1 MGGINK
7 AHSPG
12 RVPHVPPDFLW
23 SLVALANFMRL
34 SLLKAAHAVMEW
46 SRVQEIRV
54 AWAYMGRKRWGAA
67 PSIVPTLRANGSWP
81 EREPW
86 YMEYF
91 DSPACAMHLKTVPET
106 FSAAAVCCKNYF
118 EQARCM
124 VKQAGK
130 RGRPPTPDQPGKMD
144 IRTVAQ
150 LANVSIATVSRTI
163 NRVSTV
169 NPKMAKRVWEA
180 IEKLDYFPNTQARAL
195 VSGRSRLLGLIVSEI
210 TNPFFPELIQ
220 GFEDIAVEHGYE
232 ILISSTNYDPR
243 RMSLC
248 IRRMLERRAEGVAVM
263 TFGVEKPL
271 LEQLAERKVPLVF
284 VDVGPERP
292 GISLLRVDYRHGIQ
306 QGVQHL
312 AVMGHRDIA
321 FISGPK
327 RLHSAQSRLAAFTSS
342 LEECGIAPNP
352 AWLVEGDHT
361 MEGGIEAMD
370 GLLKSRHLPTAVMC
384 SNDMTAIGVLHK
396 LYRAGLRVP
405 DDLSVIGFDDI
416 RIAKVTIPPLTT
428 IQMSCFELAR
438 AAVTALRAL
447 VEEGGEPKRSYK
459 INTHLVVRESTGLPK
474 GTLRDLRK
482 AQKSGKRH

>member
-1 MGGINK
+1 M
-7 AHSPG
+7 
-12 RVPHVPPDFLW
+12 
-23 SLVALANFMRL
+23 
-34 SLLKAAHAVMEW
+34 
-46 SRVQEIRV
+46 
-54 AWAYMGRKRWGAA
+54 
-67 PSIVPTLRANGSWP
+67 T
-81 EREPW
+81 
-86 YMEYF
+86 
-91 DSPACAMHLKTVPET
+91 
-106 FSAAAVCCKNYF
+106 
-118 EQARCM
+118 
-124 VKQAGK
+124 KQAGK
-130 RGRPPTPDQPGKMD
+130 KAKPPTAETPGKMD

-180 IEKLDYFPNTQARAL
+180 IEKLDYFPNTQARSL

-263 TFGVEKPL
+263 TFGVERPL
-271 LEQLAERKVPLVF
+271 LDQLAERKVPLVF
-284 VDVGPERP
+284 VDIGPERP
-292 GISLLRVDYRHGIQ
+292 GISLLRVDYRHGIR

-312 AVMGHRDIA
+312 AALGHRDIA
-321 FISGPK
+321 FISGPR
-327 RLHSAQSRLAAFTSS
+327 RLHSAQSRLSAFLRSI
-342 LEECGIAPNP
+342 EECGIVADP
-352 AWLVEGDHT
+352 AWIVEGDHT

-370 GLLKSRHLPTAVMC
+370 SLLKSKHRPTAVMC

-416 RIAKVTIPPLTT
+416 HIAQVTIPPLTT

-438 AAVTALRAL
+438 AAVTALRAH
-447 VEEGGEPKRSYK
+447 VEEGGEPERNYK
-459 INTHLVVRESTGLPK
+459 IPTHLVVRESTGFPS
-474 GTLRDLRK
+474 GTMLHLRK
-482 AQKSGKRH
+482 GGADAKRASTTARTTKPTSDPVIAREAGTK